1 MSYTDYSGN
10 PPMGAAA
17 DPYSGRNGIVQA
29 LMAVKNPPP
38 GAAVP
43 GPAPQFAGAMPP
55 QPAAPGMPGGV
66 PGTAPGMPGGGAG
79 ITPPVG
85 TPGPM
90 PGGLPGTSPGVGG
103 LYGQTPQPTQQPVT
117 GRPAY

>member
-1 MSYTDYSGN
+1 MSYTDYSSSPGA
-10 PPMGAAA
+10 MGSAGAISPQR
-17 DPYSGRNGIVQA
+17 DGIVQA
-29 LMAVKNPPP
+29 LMAVRNPPP

-43 GPAPQFAGAMPP
+43 GPAPQFAGAM
-55 QPAAPGMPGGV
+55 QPATPGMPGGV